1 MKKHNFYAGP
11 SILPREVFEEASEAL
26 LNFNGSGLSIM
37 EISHRSRLFMDVIE
51 EAQVLVRELMG
62 LTDDFEVLFLSGG
75 ATSQFYMTAMN
86 FLDTGETAGYVDTGV
101 WSDKAIKEA
110 RKFGNVLEVASSKDK
125 NYAYIP
131 KSWVLPANAK
141 FLHITTNNT
150 VTGTQFHEMPKVD
163 VPIVADMS
171 SDILSKPID
180 VSRYGTIYAGAQKN
194 TGGAGTTLVLVRR
207 DMLNKVKRDIPTMLD
222 YRAHIKKA
230 SVLNTP
236 PVFPIYVSLLN
247 LRWLKALGGVTEIQK
262 RNEEKA
268 TILYNEIDRNSC
280 FVGKVAKEDRSL
292 MNATFLLNNENLM
305 PEFLKVCDAAGI
317 VGIKGHRIVGGFRAS
332 MYNALAKESV
342 EVLVD
347 VMRAFEEKYG

>member
-11 SILPREVFEEASEAL
+11 SILPRTVFEEASQAL
-26 LNFNGSGLSIM
+26 LNFNNSGLSIM

-51 EAQVLVRELMG
+51 EAQALIKELIG
-62 LTDDFEVLFLSGG
+62 LGDDFEVLFLSGG

-86 FLDTGETAGYVDTGV
+86 FLDDNETAAYIDTGV

-110 RKFGNVLEVASSKDK
+110 RKFGNVVEVASSKDQ

-131 KSWVLPANAK
+131 KSWELPKHAK

-150 VTGTQFHEMPKVD
+150 VTGTQFHKIPNVG

-171 SDILSKPID
+171 SDILSKPIN
-180 VSRYGTIYAGAQKN
+180 VLQYGTIYAGAQKN

-207 DMLNKVKRDIPTMLD
+207 DMLNTVKRDIPTMLD

-247 LRWLKALGGVTEIQK
+247 LRWLKGIGGVTEIQK

-268 TILYNEIDRNSC
+268 ALLYNEIDRNSC
-280 FVGKVAKEDRSL
+280 FIGKVAKEDRSL
-292 MNATFLLNNENLM
+292 MNATFLLNDENM
-305 PEFLKVCDAAGI
+305 MSKFLELCDAAGI

-342 EVLVD
+342 EALVE
-347 VMRAFEEKYG
+347 VMQAFEEKYG